1 MYNGIPGEPDQPSS
15 TNENAIC
22 DFLDHPYSSPS
33 EDSENDDVIRELDF
47 SEFSMDNTTSLRL
60 SGQIAPEQNQHISVC
75 EKCQTIGC
83 ISERGHYKQLNSLV
97 FMWTLFTVQNAVTTG
112 RKFKIYGV

>member
-47 SEFSMDNTTSLRL
+47 SEFSMDNTTSLGLERNIL
-60 SGQIAPEQNQHISVC
+60 SRFSTMGSVGIYVI
-75 EKCQTIGC
+75 ET
-83 ISERGHYKQLNSLV
+83 
-97 FMWTLFTVQNAVTTG
+97 FLFS
-112 RKFKIYGV
+112 